1 MHATEILYMSQ
12 LRWQTSLLSY
22 LRNCHSHRNHQQP
35 PPWSVSSQ
43 KCHGKV
49 LHQQKEHML
58 LQVEMTTFFSN
69 EIFLVKT
76 YLYWFLKQSSCTL
89 NRLWYRI
96 NINFICTRKQKKWW
110 DSIYC
115 DIHFAGSSGIC
126 GMPVQREW
134 ILLETRENNSYK
146 SESLL
151 LLVKFWSLTSSCSI
165 LRMFSLISLQLNHH
179 TVSL

>member
-96 NINFICTRKQKKWW
+96 NINFICTRKQKKIVGLNLLWYSLCW
-110 DSIYC
+110 VLWNLWYACAKGMDT
-115 DIHFAGSSGIC
+115 SGDEGKQFLQIRKSTVV
-126 GMPVQREW
+126 GKILITHVQ
-134 ILLETRENNSYK
+134 LLYSEN
-146 SESLL
+146 
-151 LLVKFWSLTSSCSI
+151 V
-165 LRMFSLISLQLNHH
+165 
-179 TVSL
+179 